1 MAENTMRQADNE
13 VAVEGILQEVR
24 LDIRESANKE
34 EYISGEI
41 DIETEEG
48 SVHTFKLYSKAK
60 KKDGTENG
68 IFKGLKTVKEEYLS
82 VAKVGKEEA
91 DKVRITAGQL
101 GVNDYVGGDDQ
112 LKSFPQLST
121 NFINRVNAGDE
132 FDPKAEFE
140 VELFVQSVTEE
151 VKNDE
156 ETGRVKLRGY
166 VPLFGGRIAPLEF
179 VAEGEGAEYIRDT
192 YETGHTV
199 KIFGEIV
206 NKVEITRTKAE
217 VGFGKA
223 NDKIKRNYTREYLI
237 TGGTEPYEEDD
248 SKAYKLETIKAAL
261 AEREVYLQGLFDR
274 KKQAKTQP
282 KKEEKKSGFGTKKE
296 KKPVINTDDLPF

>member
-41 DIETEEG
+41 DIETQEG

-237 TGGTEPYEEDD
+237 TGGTEPYEEND

-274 KKQAKTQP
+274 KKQVKTQP